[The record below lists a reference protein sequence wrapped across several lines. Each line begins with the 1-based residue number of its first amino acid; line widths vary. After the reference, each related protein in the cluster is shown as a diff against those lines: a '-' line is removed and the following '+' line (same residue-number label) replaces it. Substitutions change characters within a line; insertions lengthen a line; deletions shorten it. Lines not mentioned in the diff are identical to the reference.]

1 VSYDANGSNTGNT
14 FRGTTRTQIWDEES
28 RLKEVKIGGTTVV
41 KFRYSDEGERT
52 KKQATTPQ
60 LGVNGDSW
68 YVNQFYTLLAG
79 KRPTKHIFAGET
91 RVASKTDAIWM
102 QTPVTH
108 YYHPDHLGTT
118 SYVTDARQALVQH
131 ERYFPF
137 GELWRGGGPQEETD
151 LSRPNGDRKEWLFTS
166 KEFDV
171 ETGLYY
177 FGARYLDPRIGVW
190 QSTDPILA
198 DYMLG
203 AGFGGAYTP
212 SNLGLY
218 TYSRNNP
225 IVLRDPDGRLAPV
238 VVFLIMVAAGS
249 AGSAGG
255 RALDNLISGRPAS
268 PGVAAAATGGGVTA
282 ALAFTTGG
290 TSLGTQMV
298 GVGLASTI
306 GGGVSRGI
314 ETGDAQMTLENM
326 SVDFTLGAGMTL
338 AAGLMTPARPPVRST
353 ISESQVQSVLRSQPE
368 IVASKTAAEM
378 GDDLANAI
386 GRNRVS
392 ARTAGGQQIDID
404 LRGKAHFE
412 KSLGQ
417 KVPTPHVRESRVNVG
432 PGGRTSLSDSKVRPA
447 TKQDIRTARSIVERR

>member
-1 VSYDANGSNTGNT
+1 
-14 FRGTTRTQIWDEES
+14 
-28 RLKEVKIGGTTVV
+28 
-41 KFRYSDEGERT
+41 
-52 KKQATTPQ
+52 
-60 LGVNGDSW
+60 
-68 YVNQFYTLLAG
+68 
-79 KRPTKHIFAGET
+79 
-91 RVASKTDAIWM
+91 
-102 QTPVTH
+102 
-108 YYHPDHLGTT
+108 
-118 SYVTDARQALVQH
+118 
-131 ERYFPF
+131 
-137 GELWRGGGPQEETD
+137 
-151 LSRPNGDRKEWLFTS
+151 
-166 KEFDV
+166 
-171 ETGLYY
+171 
-177 FGARYLDPRIGVW
+177 
-190 QSTDPILA
+190 
-198 DYMLG
+198 
-203 AGFGGAYTP
+203 
-212 SNLGLY
+212 
-218 TYSRNNP
+218 
-225 IVLRDPDGRLAPV
+225 
-238 VVFLIMVAAGS
+238 
-249 AGSAGG
+249 
-255 RALDNLISGRPAS
+255 
-268 PGVAAAATGGGVTA
+268 
-282 ALAFTTGG
+282 
-290 TSLGTQMV
+290 MV